1 MTSFNEMA
9 DRFGT
14 AEIALNLATQRL
26 EADKARRKGS
36 LVARFVDFVSETDA
50 EEGERKAREEFDRIS
65 DETRKGVAER
75 MHRLAMAELS
85 EDTHEASRRAMQ
97 ATVCERTLASL
108 QQAERLSA
116 TARNAHDALT
126 SAASACSSASS
137 MEMMDA
143 FTSNKAIS
151 AMSSMSTSSA
161 KTSLNT
167 AVAAL
172 KVLSDALPEKTQ
184 ELGAEAPDDFLD
196 LVLDFADFPI
206 DFLSWMNMGKLDAA
220 EEKCKAA
227 ATQVAKLIEEIG
239 EVEARKRQAHE
250 LETDLLAEID
260 RPYLLSVLECVPQ
273 SIRFAVPKHLT
284 SQNSRQRD
292 TASPGM

>member
-26 EADKARRKGS
+26 VSDKERRRGS
-36 LVARFVDFVSETDA
+36 LVARFVDFVSETEA
-50 EEGERKAREEFDRIS
+50 EEGERKTREEFNRIS

-75 MHRLAMAELS
+75 MNQMAMAELS
-85 EDTHEASRRAMQ
+85 EDPNEASRRATQ
-97 ATVCERTLASL
+97 AAACERTFANL

-126 SAASACSSASS
+126 FAASACSSASS

-161 KTSLNT
+161 KTRLNT
-167 AVAAL
+167 AVEAL
-172 KVLSDALPEKTQ
+172 KALSEALPGKTQ

-227 ATQVAKLIEEIG
+227 AAQVAKLLEEIG

-260 RPYLLSVLECVPQ
+260 RPYLLSVLEYVPQ
-273 SIRFAVPKHLT
+273 SIRFAVPEHLT
-284 SQNSRQRD
+284 KQNSRRD
-292 TASPGM
+292 TASPRM